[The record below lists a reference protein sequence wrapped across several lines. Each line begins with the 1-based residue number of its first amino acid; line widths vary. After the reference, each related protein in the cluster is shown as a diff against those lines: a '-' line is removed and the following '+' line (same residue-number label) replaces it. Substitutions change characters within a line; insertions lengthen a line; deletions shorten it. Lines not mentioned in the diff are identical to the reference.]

1 MHHARRPMARLRH
14 LTIAAL
20 LAALAAPPLAADEDE
35 TIKLIGSG
43 ASFPAPLY
51 LRWFRDYYKQ
61 HRNVHVDYQSIG
73 TAGGVR
79 DVTEGRVDFAGSDL
93 MLGDDELGKIPGGG
107 RQVPF
112 AAGGIAVIYNLDG
125 VPALKLSRAALI
137 GMFSGAISRWNDPAI
152 AATNE
157 GVDLP
162 DATITI
168 VARADASGT
177 SYKFTRYLSSLDDA
191 FAAEVGTAMQ
201 PNWPALL
208 KKRGT
213 LIRGRGND
221 GVAASVRAIPGSLG
235 YVQYAYGFLPG
246 ISIASLENKAG
257 RMVAPEDA
265 SFNASLVSIIED
277 QSLQN
282 AVDPAGEG
290 AYPALGLSWLIFR
303 GKYDDPRKDETLA
316 QVIAYAMGPGQD
328 VVTKLGYIPFPEAL
342 RDYVRG
348 QVTETPPAR

>member
-257 RMVAPEDA
+257 RIVAPDRCLVQCLAGLHHRRPEPAKRRRPGGRGRLPGPRSCPGWCSAA
-265 SFNASLVSIIED
+265 STTTRARTRPWRRSSRTPWV
-277 QSLQN
+277 
-282 AVDPAGEG
+282 
-290 AYPALGLSWLIFR
+290 R
-303 GKYDDPRKDETLA
+303 GRTWSP
-316 QVIAYAMGPGQD
+316 
-328 VVTKLGYIPFPEAL
+328 KLGYIPFPEAL
-342 RDYVRG
+342 ARLRPRA
-348 QVTETPPAR
+348 TETPLAR